1 MGLGSGW
8 ERAQKCVGKTETSGV
23 ASDQTKLSGPTILNV
38 SISIEKYSL
47 TSYLLRVATSC
58 FIL

>member
-1 MGLGSGW
+1 MLRSAL
-8 ERAQKCVGKTETSGV
+8 EKPRLAV

-47 TSYLLRVATSC
+47 TRYLLRVATSC